1 MSRQKT
7 QGEREIAEP
16 LIMHG
21 EIAWQAWNQQAH
33 TVSLKSLIIIYL
45 ISGGGG
51 GGAVWHHTA
60 EIIVLLKR
68 QMTKLRI

>member
-33 TVSLKSLIIIYL
+33 TVSLKSLIIIDL

-51 GGAVWHHTA
+51 GGAV
-60 EIIVLLKR
+60 
-68 QMTKLRI
+68 